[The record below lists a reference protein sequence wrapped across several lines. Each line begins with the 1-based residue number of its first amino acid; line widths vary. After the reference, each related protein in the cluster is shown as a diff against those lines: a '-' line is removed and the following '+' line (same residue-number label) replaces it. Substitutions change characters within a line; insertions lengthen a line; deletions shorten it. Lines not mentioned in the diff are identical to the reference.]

1 MPLPILETPN
11 YELMLPSTGKKI
23 KYRPFLVKEYKI
35 LLTTMEAESKEISRI
50 VTELVDNC
58 TFKKLDIDKLASFD
72 IEYLFLNIRA
82 RSISETTDIIINC
95 DCGEKIDY
103 AMDLTKVEVDKP
115 SDIENKIMLTEDIGV
130 VMRYPRF
137 DEILDIYEN
146 SNSDKILAL
155 VGNCIDAVYTKK
167 EYFDKDTYSEKEL
180 DDFISSFSKKQFDL
194 LEKFF
199 EKLPRI
205 VQHIEAD
212 CPACGKKNTVDLEGL
227 QNFFV

>member
-1 MPLPILETPN
+1 
-11 YELMLPSTGKKI
+11 
-23 KYRPFLVKEYKI
+23 
-35 LLTTMEAESKEISRI
+35 
-50 VTELVDNC
+50 
-58 TFKKLDIDKLASFD
+58 
-72 IEYLFLNIRA
+72 
-82 RSISETTDIIINC
+82 
-95 DCGEKIDY
+95 
-103 AMDLTKVEVDKP
+103 
-115 SDIENKIMLTEDIGV
+115 MLTDDIGV

-146 SNSDKILAL
+146 SNSDKILSL
-155 VGNCIDAVYTKK
+155 VGNCIDAVYTKT

-180 DDFISSFSKKQFDL
+180 DDFVSSFSKNQFDL

-205 VQHIEAD
+205 VHHIEAD

>member
-103 AMDLTKVEVDKP
+103 SMDLTKIEVDKP
-115 SDIENKIMLTEDIGV
+115 TGIENKIMLTDDIGV

-146 SNSDKILAL
+146 SNSDKILSL
-155 VGNCIDAVYTKK
+155 VGNCIDAVYTKT
-167 EYFDKDTYSEKEL
+167 EYFD
-180 DDFISSFSKKQFDL
+180 
-194 LEKFF
+194 
-199 EKLPRI
+199 
-205 VQHIEAD
+205 
-212 CPACGKKNTVDLEGL
+212 
-227 QNFFV
+227 